1 MQTPHT
7 RPVLVYYNGFHAV
20 VILLSGTQT
29 HVDFNPV
36 IDEPTLRLD
45 HVSLRYKRSQAVLE
59 DVNLVLEPG
68 SFSFLT
74 GPSGAG
80 KSALLQ
86 LIYLLVKPT
95 SGTITIFGDR
105 VFNQSRN
112 ELAKL
117 RQRIGI
123 VFQNL
128 EFLDHLT
135 VAQNAALRLRAKGR
149 KAKSYTDDVEEMLVS
164 VGLGKYIGAFPS
176 QLSAGERQRLGIAC
190 ALVSGPDLLIADEP
204 TGNIDP
210 ALATKLLDLYIDLNE
225 QLGTTVLFATH
236 NTNLIGDTDRNV
248 YHLEKGRLSGE
259 TLDSENA
266 S

>member
-1 MQTPHT
+1 M
-7 RPVLVYYNGFHAV
+7 
-20 VILLSGTQT
+20 
-29 HVDFNPV
+29 DFNPV

-45 HVSLRYKRSQAVLE
+45 QVSLRYKRSQTVLE

-80 KSALLQ
+80 KSSLLQ

-135 VAQNAALRLRAKGR
+135 VAQNAGLRLQAKGR

-164 VGLGKYIGAFPS
+164 VGLGKYIGAFPP

-190 ALVSGPDLLIADEP
+190 ALASEPDLLIADEP
-204 TGNIDP
+204 TSNIDP
-210 ALATKLLDLYIDLNE
+210 SLSTKLLELYFDINE
-225 QLGTTVLFATH
+225 RLGTTVLIATH
-236 NTNLIGDTDRNV
+236 NANIIGNTDTTV
-248 YHLEKGRLSGE
+248 YRLEKGRMIGENVESG
-259 TLDSENA
+259 NA
-266 S
+266 T